1 MRLDV
6 MTPVSMRRPAAGWS
20 LSLLL
25 VAGLPW
31 MATQAYAQGSA
42 GVTVVP
48 TFSLSQTLTDN
59 RKLSSTDRQADLITT
74 LSPGVQITSRS
85 GAVQGSLTYSANG
98 LFYAKDTSASNLQH
112 QLVAAGSAELIER
125 RLGVDASTSI
135 SQQAISAFGTQ
146 STSSSADN
154 GNRAEVVSYSLAP
167 YLRGRLLGEADYQAR
182 LTYSG
187 SSSGAGSIGDTSSLS
202 GSMGLSGTFGR
213 FGWGLD
219 ASRSATEYSN
229 GRRSFSGRAGGSL
242 SATPDPEVRVA
253 LRLARDAGDVSTGS
267 SSVISWGG
275 GATWTPTPRTTL
287 SLDADRRYFGNSHTL
302 SFQHR
307 FARSSWSYSDSRSVS
322 TGAVSGGSSF
332 SLYNIFFVQLA
343 SLEPDPV
350 KRDVLVRDL
359 LRKNG
364 LEVPSTNIG
373 GFLTSSSSVSRTRT
387 LTFTLQGLR
396 DTYTLSTFQST
407 STSLGSSV
415 DTGDLGQ
422 ASEVRQQGITFAF
435 SYRLDPTSSLSVF
448 GSTQK
453 TLDSG
458 RLAGNDLRTVT
469 ATWQASLGLR
479 TQVSLG
485 LRYAVFD
492 AELNP
497 YHETALLGSLSLR
510 F

>member
-1 MRLDV
+1 MRFDV
-6 MTPVSMRRPAAGWS
+6 MIPVSLRRPAAGWS
-20 LSLLL
+20 LSLLFA
-25 VAGLPW
+25 AGLPLT
-31 MATQAYAQGSA
+31 ATHADAQGSA

-48 TFSLSQTLTDN
+48 TFSLNQTLTDN
-59 RKLSSTDRQADLITT
+59 RRLSSTDRQAELITT
-74 LSPGVQITSRS
+74 ISPGVQITSRS
-85 GAVQGSLTYSANG
+85 GAVQGSLSYSANG
-98 LFYAKDTSASNLQH
+98 LFYAKDTGASNLQH
-112 QLVAAGSAELIER
+112 QLTAAGSADLIER
-125 RLGVDASTSI
+125 RLGVNASASI

-146 STSSSADN
+146 SVSTTADN
-154 GNRAEVVSYSLAP
+154 GNRAEVMSYSLAP
-167 YLRGRLLGEADYQAR
+167 FLRGRLLGEVDYQAR
-182 LTYSG
+182 LSYSSTSSG
-187 SSSGAGSIGDTSSLS
+187 SSKVGDSSALS
-202 GSMGLSGTFGR
+202 GTLGLSGTSGR

-219 ASRSATEYSN
+219 LSRSATEDSA
-229 GRRSFSGRAGGSL
+229 GRRSFSGRFGGNL
-242 SATPDPEVRVA
+242 SVTPDPELRVTA
-253 LRLARDAGDVSTGS
+253 RLAGDAGEVSGGR
-267 SSVISWGG
+267 SSVTSWGA

-287 SLDADRRYFGNSHTL
+287 SFDSDRRYFGNSHSL

-307 FARSSWSYSDSRSVS
+307 FARSSWSYTDSRSLS

-332 SLYNIFFVQLA
+332 SLYNIFFAQFA
-343 SLEPDPV
+343 SLEPDPI

-364 LEVPSTNIG
+364 LEVPTSSIG
-373 GFLTSSSSVSRTRT
+373 GFLTSSSSVQRSRS
-387 LTFTLQGLR
+387 LSFSLQGLR
-396 DTYTLSTFQST
+396 DTYTVSAFQSS

-422 ASEVRQQGITFAF
+422 TGEVRQQGITFAF

-458 RLAGNDLRTVT
+458 RLAGNDLRTLT
-469 ATWQASLGLR
+469 ATWQSSLGLR